1 MHILFWKGGNQDMI
15 LFYDYFYFLFF
26 IFWVGVQGSLGHYYI
41 LSRMHIVLENSQ
53 IELRRVCH
61 YNQYCLMKQGMNA
74 QEHTIQEV
82 NVNQERKFA
91 SAILLS
97 CLPPLSHYH

>member
-1 MHILFWKGGNQDMI
+1 MI
-15 LFYDYFYFLFF
+15 IFYEYFFIFIFLFF
-26 IFWVGVQGSLGHYYI
+26 WLGVQGSLGHYYI

-61 YNQYCLMKQGMNA
+61 YNQYCLMKQGMM

-82 NVNQERKFA
+82 NVSKNEG
-91 SAILLS
+91 
-97 CLPPLSHYH
+97 LPQPSF